1 MGDDMLEN
9 LESHLRAIT
18 DPLDRAQRA
27 QYLIDQVPAIASR
40 VRFEAVTEL
49 GSTMTHVEIAEALG
63 LTRARVSQILKA
75 GPPPERALLAPEAGV
90 FTVAVVQKID
100 AETRQRSILL
110 STRTAFDKLQ
120 KLAASM
126 DIETAAAPEP
136 VPMPGHIDLNRSN
149 LAVLIGPRI
158 SSFVAQVVASDPTVK
173 WRQDKQGRWYL
184 TDTKT
189 GQEFHSDF
197 DNGWESPAPAVRTC
211 IAQIGRV
218 RRPDGQG
225 TFLYL
230 GGAHSPG
237 TSGAVEVFTREIVN
251 IWNLARRAPWSA
263 VVLTRVDE
271 SGETISADL
280 ATPIYVHGK
289 R

>member
-1 MGDDMLEN
+1 MLEN

-18 DPLDRAQRA
+18 NPLDRAQRA

-49 GSTMTHVEIAEALG
+49 DSTMTHVEIGDALG

-75 GPPPERALLAPEAGV
+75 GPPPERALLAPELGV
-90 FTVAVVQKID
+90 FTVAVVEKID

-110 STRTAFDKLQ
+110 STRRAFDTLQ
-120 KLAASM
+120 TLAASM
-126 DIETAAAPEP
+126 EIETATDPEP

-158 SSFVAQVVASDPTVK
+158 SSFVAQVVASDPAIK
-173 WRQDKQGRWYL
+173 WSQDKRGRWYL

-189 GQEFHSDF
+189 GQEYRSDF
-197 DNGWESPAPAVRTC
+197 DNGWDSSAAAERAC
-211 IAQIGRV
+211 IAQIGRI

-237 TSGAVEVFTREIVN
+237 TAGAVEVFTREIVN
-251 IWNLARRAPWSA
+251 IWNQARRAPWSA
-263 VVLTRVDE
+263 IVLTRVDDN
-271 SGETISADL
+271 GEIVAADL
-280 ATPIYVHGK
+280 ASPIYVHGK